1 MQPDDRSGSQSRRI
15 GPRGTGNH
23 VILCPAGNPGDAMKL
38 PRRRFLHLA
47 AGAAALPSVS
57 HIARAQTYPT
67 RPVRIV
73 VGFAPGGQNDINARL
88 IGQWL
93 SERLGQPFI
102 IDNRPGASGNIAM
115 ESVVRSPPDGYTLVM
130 IALSSSVNAT
140 LFENLPF
147 VFLRD
152 IAPVGS
158 ISRNVL
164 IMQVHPSVP
173 VATGLELIAY
183 AKANPGKLNMASP
196 GSGTGPHMASELF
209 KLMTGVRMTHVPYR
223 GSGPMLNDLISG
235 QVQFAFD
242 AIASSI
248 GHIRAGRLRALGVG
262 NATRVEALPEVPA
275 VAEFVPGYEA
285 SGSQGLGAPRN
296 TPVEIIDTLNREINA
311 GLADPR
317 LRARIADLGNTP
329 LALSPADYAK
339 LLADD
344 TEKWGKVVKFAGIK
358 PE

>member
-1 MQPDDRSGSQSRRI
+1 MRR
-15 GPRGTGNH
+15 
-23 VILCPAGNPGDAMKL
+23 
-38 PRRRFLHLA
+38 PRRKFLRLA
-47 AGAAALPSVS
+47 AGVAALLAVPRF
-57 HIARAQTYPT
+57 ARAQAYPS

-73 VGFAPGGQNDINARL
+73 VGFAPGGPNDLNARL

-115 ESVVRSPPDGYTLVM
+115 ESVVRSSPDGYTLVM
-130 IALSSSVNAT
+130 VALSSAVNAT

-152 IAPVGS
+152 IAPVGA

-164 IMQVHPSVP
+164 VMQVHPSVP
-173 VATGLELIAY
+173 VATGLDLIAY
-183 AKANPGKLNMASP
+183 ARANPNRLNMGSP

-209 KLMTGVRMTHVPYR
+209 KLMTGIRMTHVPYR
-223 GSGPMLNDLISG
+223 GSGPMLNDLLSG

-242 AIASSI
+242 AVASSI

-262 NATRVEALPEVPA
+262 DAKRIDALPDVPA
-275 VAEFVPGYEA
+275 VAEFVPGFEA
-285 SGSQGLGAPRN
+285 GGTQGLGAPRN
-296 TPVEIIDTLNREINA
+296 TPLEIIDRLNREINA

-317 LRARIADLGNTP
+317 IRARIADLGNAP
-329 LALSPADYAK
+329 LALSPAEYGK
-339 LLADD
+339 LLAEE
-344 TEKWGKVVKFAGIK
+344 TEKWAKVIRAANIK
-358 PE
+358 AE